1 MKTFKEILR
10 KLLMIVAIVAIIYSG
25 YQLYL
30 IQSEKNESK
39 SVNNEIAEI
48 IGKEDDQIKF
58 LTKKTFAELYEK
70 NNDFVGYLHY
80 PSLDINEPIV
90 QAADNDFYLYRS
102 FYKEYLTYGT
112 VFMSYDQH
120 KTDQNRTLYGHWV
133 SNSDAKFSNLHL
145 LRDVENYEAN
155 KTFYYSDDEYVY
167 TYEVAH
173 VIYHDSVTGED
184 NVPYWQGNFSE
195 DQFYSFVANAKNQ
208 EIYSTGVELNLD
220 DKMMSL
226 QTCISFD
233 TDRRLVVIGK
243 EVERVPIAD
252 E

>member
-1 MKTFKEILR
+1 M
-10 KLLMIVAIVAIIYSG
+10 V
-25 YQLYL
+25 L
-30 IQSEKNESK
+30 I
-39 SVNNEIAEI
+39 
-48 IGKEDDQIKF
+48 
-58 LTKKTFAELYEK
+58 
-70 NNDFVGYLHY
+70 
-80 PSLDINEPIV
+80 
-90 QAADNDFYLYRS
+90 
-102 FYKEYLTYGT
+102 
-112 VFMSYDQH
+112 

-145 LRDVENYEAN
+145 LRDVENYEAH
-155 KTFYYSDDEYVY
+155 KTFYYSDDEFIY

-173 VIYHDSVTGED
+173 VIYHDSITGDD

-195 DQFYSFVANAKNQ
+195 QQFYNFVANAKNQ
-208 EIYSTGVELNLD
+208 EIYSTGVELGPE